1 MNGPILAVHNLS
13 VTFGGVAAL
22 KGVSLEV
29 GHGEVVAVIGPNGAG
44 KSTLFNALTG
54 LAPLSSGSVQL
65 DGAPLVRQLRRR
77 HLWVAAGVALM
88 VALACGVVDLGP
100 EALFEETVVRPF
112 EVAYV
117 AGLRGDADALAQ
129 EPTRLARLWGLW
141 QGRPSLGASSKGYQV
156 WLPQHVPASAPLGD
170 LAEARAQVQAL
181 GDADPQGALGLR
193 HLGAL
198 ALGFVAGLGAF
209 VRLFWRS
216 RRTPDHIA
224 RRGLARTFQNI
235 RLFEALSVIDNV
247 RVAEGANLGPSRQS
261 ATLLGCG
268 AASALLLLASVIG
281 QGRGASWT
289 LGTDLLL
296 TMALAGA
303 ILCPLLLARGL
314 RRDPGATAE
323 AGANERAMALL
334 DRVGLGHLAHQP
346 AGALAYGDMR
356 RLEIARALATRPRV
370 LLLDEPAAGMNAT
383 ETQRLQ
389 ALIGAIRASGVA
401 VLLIEHDMPLVMNL
415 ADRIV
420 VLEYGQKI
428 ADGSPAAVQAD
439 ARVIG
444 AYLGDALP
452 AGMGEA
458 DVTL

>member
-1 MNGPILAVHNLS
+1 
-13 VTFGGVAAL
+13 
-22 KGVSLEV
+22 
-29 GHGEVVAVIGPNGAG
+29 
-44 KSTLFNALTG
+44 
-54 LAPLSSGSVQL
+54 
-65 DGAPLVRQLRRR
+65 
-77 HLWVAAGVALM
+77 
-88 VALACGVVDLGP
+88 
-100 EALFEETVVRPF
+100 
-112 EVAYV
+112 
-117 AGLRGDADALAQ
+117 
-129 EPTRLARLWGLW
+129 
-141 QGRPSLGASSKGYQV
+141 
-156 WLPQHVPASAPLGD
+156 
-170 LAEARAQVQAL
+170 
-181 GDADPQGALGLR
+181 
-193 HLGAL
+193 
-198 ALGFVAGLGAF
+198 
-209 VRLFWRS
+209 
-216 RRTPDHIA
+216 
-224 RRGLARTFQNI
+224 
-235 RLFEALSVIDNV
+235 
-247 RVAEGANLGPSRQS
+247 
-261 ATLLGCG
+261 
-268 AASALLLLASVIG
+268 
-281 QGRGASWT
+281 
-289 LGTDLLL
+289 
-296 TMALAGA
+296 
-303 ILCPLLLARGL
+303 
-314 RRDPGATAE
+314 
-323 AGANERAMALL
+323 MALL